1 MAVSIPIV
9 SEFYDKGVKQAIKK
23 FRQLET
29 TGQKAQFALK
39 AAAVPATA
47 ALAGLAKAGW
57 DAAQAAIAD
66 EAAQANLAKQLQA
79 SLGATDAVVASAED
93 WITAQGRAT
102 GITDDELRPALA
114 KLARVTEDLG
124 AAQDAVLLGQDI
136 AVAKGMDLAT
146 VTDALEK
153 AYGGNFKALR
163 KIAPELG
170 DMIKNGASLDDVM
183 KELNKKFGG
192 SAQKAA
198 ETTAGRFKTM
208 NTRFSEMKEE
218 LGARLLPVFERLLPY
233 LEKFADWAEK
243 NPAIL
248 GAIVAVM
255 GALAA
260 AIVAVN
266 IAMMMNPAVAIVAG
280 IMLLVGALVVA
291 YKKFEWF
298 RNGVKTV
305 MGVIEG
311 YFKTMIKVWEGIINK
326 LIQGYN
332 FVNNIWGGKDIPL
345 LGQSNPAEAS
355 AARFRMQEQRQRG
368 TGAIQGPYLAG
379 PGNPTGTPFARGAS
393 NITVNVTNNDPQA
406 VVRALQT
413 ATRRNGSLAGIG
425 IR

>member
-9 SEFYDKGVKQAIKK
+9 SEFYDKGVKRAVASFK
-23 FRQLET
+23 QLET
-29 TGQKAQFALK
+29 KGQKAQFALK

-79 SLGATDAVVASAED
+79 SLGATDAVVRSAED

-114 KLARVTEDLG
+114 KLSRVTKDLG
-124 AAQDAVLLGQDI
+124 TAQDAVLLGQDI

-183 KELNKKFGG
+183 KELNNKFGG

-198 ETTAGRFKTM
+198 QTTAGRFKTM

-243 NPAIL
+243 NPAVL
-248 GAIVAVM
+248 GAVVAVL

-298 RNGVKTV
+298 RTGVDFVLGAIKKNFQTV
-305 MGVIEG
+305 VGV
-311 YFKTMIKVWEGIINK
+311 WQGIINGFIK
-326 LIQGYN
+326 GYN
-332 FVNNIWGGKDIPL
+332 FINDIWGGKDVAL

-355 AARFRMQEQRQRG
+355 AARFRMREQAQRG
-368 TGAIQGPYLAG
+368 SGAVQGPYLAG
-379 PGNPTGTPFARGAS
+379 PGNPTGIPFARGTN